1 MEKSL
6 LVLAA
11 VVFLGGFS
19 DAALTEDASTQ
30 SYYLLNIT
38 TTTAE
43 SVTEDHSTDR
53 PTPTTAQTTLSTTTV
68 RDKQLE
74 NKNTNKED
82 SKEDTK
88 KKEEPDVKK
97 TGEEKT
103 TLGKI
108 EQFSFYMKE

>member
-43 SVTEDHSTDR
+43 SVTEDRSTDR

-68 RDKQLE
+68 RDKQLDT
-74 NKNTNKED
+74 KNTN
-82 SKEDTK
+82 KEDTK

-97 TGEEKT
+97 TEEEKT

-108 EQFSFYMKE
+108 EQFSFYMKA